1 MGVTPLRIAA
11 IKSNRRCSFAR
22 LIPSEGEM
30 VKLLGGDVRDGA
42 RAIWPQSGR
51 QPEINLAVEI
61 GHATTY

>member
-1 MGVTPLRIAA
+1 ML
-11 IKSNRRCSFAR
+11 
-22 LIPSEGEM
+22 
-30 VKLLGGDVRDGA
+30 KLLGGDVRDGA